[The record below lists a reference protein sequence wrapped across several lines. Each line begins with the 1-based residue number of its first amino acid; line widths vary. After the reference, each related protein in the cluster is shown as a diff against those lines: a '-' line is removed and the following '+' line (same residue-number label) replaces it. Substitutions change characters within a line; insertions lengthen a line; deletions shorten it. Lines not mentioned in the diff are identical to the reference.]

1 MSIVLYV
8 GGSKD
13 GDKGV
18 VPYGFSK
25 SRAMTDA
32 GPEVYVERI
41 VPLKDVG
48 KVRVMALE
56 SLHESILVERAA
68 THYARQV
75 S

>member
-1 MSIVLYV
+1 MSVVLYV

-13 GDKGV
+13 GNKGV

-32 GPEVYVERI
+32 GPEVYVERM
-41 VPLKDVG
+41 VPLKNLG
-48 KVRVMALE
+48 RVRVMALE

-68 THYARQV
+68 THYAHRAR
-75 S
+75 

>member
-1 MSIVLYV
+1 MAIVLYV

-25 SRAMTDA
+25 SQADTEL
-32 GPEVYVERI
+32 GPEIYTERFME
-41 VPLKDVG
+41 LQGVG

-56 SLHESILVERAA
+56 SLRDDIVHQRAA
-68 THYARQV
+68 YHYR
-75 S
+75 

>member
-1 MSIVLYV
+1 MTIVLYV

-25 SRAMTDA
+25 SRADTA
-32 GPEVYVERI
+32 QGPEIYTERFME
-41 VPLKDVG
+41 LQGVG

-56 SLHESILVERAA
+56 SLRDEIVHQRTAQLYR
-68 THYARQV
+68 
-75 S
+75 